1 MTPAQG
7 HFSLGPEGGVPLPKP
22 ASPKADQ
29 GWFSKALG
37 WVLPGTVQTYREG
50 ERLAA
55 HPQQPRIG
63 YAAGLGGSMASVIG
77 KEPRT
82 NFADPGGGGGMNVMA
97 SIQNAVKNYR
107 ELPEKALAFD
117 WGVEQFCKEAGFDAD
132 DTILML
138 AMLKDP
144 KDMQVIGPVIKEQ
157 QKIINDTIEKKLS
170 LSKLQSSIWEKSQAS
185 SDDSFNLAEMDED
198 VISALIQKDIEN
210 SDTSEGY
217 QLD

>member
-1 MTPAQG
+1 MGRPKKKEIVLSKDSVL
-7 HFSLGPEGGVPLPKP
+7 SLLQEIYNELVEQR
-22 ASPKADQ
+22 ATA
-29 GWFSKALG
+29 
-37 WVLPGTVQTYREG
+37 VR
-50 ERLAA
+50 
-55 HPQQPRIG
+55 
-63 YAAGLGGSMASVIG
+63 
-77 KEPRT
+77 
-82 NFADPGGGGGMNVMA
+82 
-97 SIQNAVKNYR
+97 IQNK
-107 ELPEKALAFD
+107 
-117 WGVEQFCKEAGFDAD
+117 
-132 DTILML
+132 ML